1 MIGLT
6 TIEIRRNEVVDAT
19 NRVVPWS
26 LVVRL
31 LAFLRL
37 LPVLSELDPQA
48 VLEQDYITKK
58 KRRLQ
63 REKQRRRQ
71 M

>member
-6 TIEIRRNEVVDAT
+6 TIEIQRNEVVDAT
-19 NRVVPWS
+19 NEVPSWS
-26 LVVRL
+26 FIVRL

-37 LPVLSELDPQA
+37 LLFLSELDPQA

-58 KRRLQ
+58 ESRLQ
-63 REKQRRRQ
+63 CEN
-71 M
+71 